1 MDYISVK
8 EFLKQPKEVQ
18 KVLLDWWKPEVG
30 DVYCSLYNNN
40 QPDNVMVI
48 NQCQFGLTIFK
59 EDIKKYGI
67 PLLTEGQLRQFIE
80 DETQGK
86 MDILVNGIGITNEYI
101 GYEFMCWS
109 SVDQCKYKKEYSF
122 RVDAKDLLEAYWVVA
137 ILIIK
142 GCKNS

>member
-8 EFLKQPKEVQ
+8 EFLKQPKEVW

-30 DVYCSLYNNN
+30 DVYCSLYNN
-40 QPDNVMVI
+40 QEDNVMVI
-48 NQCQFGLTIFK
+48 NQCQFEFATFK

-67 PLLTEGQLRQFIE
+67 PLLTEGQLRRFIE

-86 MDILVNGIGITNEYI
+86 MDILVNGMGVTNEYI
-101 GYEFMCWS
+101 RYEFMCWN

-122 RVDAKDLLEAYWVVA
+122 EVDAKDLLEAYWVVA

-142 GCKNS
+142 GKLNV